1 MEDANRAYLEAYRRN
16 AALMAAME
24 QAAAVDRRFLQLRL
38 QRSQAFIDRSAAAIT
53 RLQKAG
59 LAGPALDPTV
69 TARALSAMVS
79 RMAYVT
85 FAADQPVLR
94 YIGGNPH
101 PALDERAAHAPG
113 VGTPRGPVASS
124 LTPGQAVA
132 QERRHAR
139 DRAGRRPPCTPRAS
153 VVRG

>member
-1 MEDANRAYLEAYRRN
+1 MLHAGVSDGTRKDLGRGVEDANRAYLEAYRRN

-24 QAAAVDRRFLQLRL
+24 KAAAVDRRFLQLRL

-69 TARALSAMVS
+69 TACALSAMVS

-85 FAADQPVLR
+85 FAAGQPVPFETLVETLTRLWTNALR
-94 YIGGNPH
+94 MP
-101 PALDERAAHAPG
+101 
-113 VGTPRGPVASS
+113 
-124 LTPGQAVA
+124 
-132 QERRHAR
+132 QE
-139 DRAGRRPPCTPRAS
+139 
-153 VVRG
+153 